1 MLVHT
6 PPSTHH
12 IGLYVHMLFLRD
24 NYILG
29 ALYKLSAVF
38 DSGFPESRAEHEAK
52 NKALIIYVEV
62 QTQGSKSDET

>member
-1 MLVHT
+1 
-6 PPSTHH
+6 
-12 IGLYVHMLFLRD
+12 MLFLRD